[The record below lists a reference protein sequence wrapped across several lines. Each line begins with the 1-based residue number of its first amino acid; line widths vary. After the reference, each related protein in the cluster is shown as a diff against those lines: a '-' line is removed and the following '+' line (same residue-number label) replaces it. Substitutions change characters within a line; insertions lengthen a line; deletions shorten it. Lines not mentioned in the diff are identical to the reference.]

1 MSENHDPVVAEGPTP
16 ESGGCPVV
24 PGRTHPTQGDANQD
38 WWPNR
43 LNLKIL
49 AKNPA
54 VANPMGEEFNYA
66 EEFKTLDLAAVKRD
80 IAAVLTDSKDW
91 WPADFGHYGPL
102 MIRMAWHLAGTYRI
116 NDGRGGA
123 GAGQQRFAPLNS
135 WPDNVSL
142 DKARRLLWPVKKKYG
157 QKISWGDLMVLT
169 GNVALETMGFK
180 TFGFGGGRVDVWEPD
195 DDVYWGP
202 ETTWLDDERY
212 TGDRELRGAAGRGP
226 DGPHLRQPGGPE
238 RQPGPARR
246 GPRHPR
252 DVPPDGD
259 ERRGDGRPDRR
270 RSHLR
275 QDPRRGPGGRGRPRP
290 RGGPARA
297 AGPRLEEHLR
307 HRRGRRRDHQRSRSH
322 LDRHP
327 DHLGQQLLPDPVRL

>member
-1 MSENHDPVVAEGPTP
+1 
-16 ESGGCPVV
+16 
-24 PGRTHPTQGDANQD
+24 
-38 WWPNR
+38 
-43 LNLKIL
+43 
-49 AKNPA
+49 
-54 VANPMGEEFNYA
+54 MGEEFNYA

-80 IAAVLTDSKDW
+80 IAEVLTDSKDW

-157 QKISWGDLMVLT
+157 KKISWGDLMVLT
-169 GNVALETMGFK
+169 GNVALESMGFK

-212 TGDRELRGAAGRGP
+212 SGDRELRDSAGRGP

-259 ERRGDGRPDRR
+259 ERRGDGRLDRR
-270 RSHLR
+270 RSHVR
-275 QDPRRGPGGRGRPRP
+275 QDARRGSRRTRSAPIPRRPRSSSRAWAGRARTAPAWATTRSPAVSKSSGPTPRP
-290 RGGPARA
+290 PGTTASSGSCSAMS
-297 AGPRLEEHLR
+297 G
-307 HRRGRRRDHQRSRSH
+307 S
-322 LDRHP
+322 
-327 DHLGQQLLPDPVRL
+327 